1 MALTTGG
8 HAGDAALVE
17 RLKRGDEEAFA
28 ALLKRYQGKVYR
40 LAMNMT
46 RNAQDAEEATQD
58 VFLAVYRKIG
68 DFDGR
73 AAFSTWLYRIAT
85 NAALMKLR
93 ARPAGQHLSVEEA
106 GPAFGADGHHARPV
120 ADWSEV
126 PEDRLLAAERRR
138 VVQDAIAALP
148 SDYKA
153 VVALREIEGLSNQEV
168 AEVVGATVLAVKSR
182 LHRARLA
189 LRERLATYFEAG
201 GSRA

>member
-17 RLKRGDEEAFA
+17 RLKRGEEEAFV

-40 LAMNMT
+40 LAMNIT
-46 RNAQDAEEATQD
+46 RNAQDAEEAAQD

-93 ARPAGQHLSVEEA
+93 ARPGGQHLSIEEA

-120 ADWSEV
+120 ADWSEM

-148 SDYKA
+148 PDYKA
-153 VVALREIEGLSNQEV
+153 AVALRDIEGLSNQEV
-168 AEVVGATVLAVKSR
+168 AEVLGATVLAVKSR

-189 LRERLATYFEAG
+189 LRERLATYFEARG
-201 GSRA
+201 PRA